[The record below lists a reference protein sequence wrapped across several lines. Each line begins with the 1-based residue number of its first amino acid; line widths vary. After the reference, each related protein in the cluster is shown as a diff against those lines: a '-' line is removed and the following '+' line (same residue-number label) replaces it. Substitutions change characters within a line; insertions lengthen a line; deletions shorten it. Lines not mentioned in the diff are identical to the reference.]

1 MQLSTVLSV
10 PVIAVVLNQLAEAA
24 GMVPEAVRV
33 IVVLVCVIVGV
44 AFAMAGLERLHI
56 DNERRRRVGR
66 RCSHLVDAVTA
77 RQDRS
82 LFR

>member
-56 DNERRRRVGR
+56 DNERRRRELPPPADDWLPGR
-66 RCSHLVDAVTA
+66 PTR
-77 RQDRS
+77 RR
-82 LFR
+82 R